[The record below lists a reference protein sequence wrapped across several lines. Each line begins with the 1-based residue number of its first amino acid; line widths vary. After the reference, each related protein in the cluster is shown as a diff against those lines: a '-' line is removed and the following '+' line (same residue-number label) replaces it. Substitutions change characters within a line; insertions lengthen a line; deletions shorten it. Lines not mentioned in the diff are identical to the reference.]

1 MYILNYNILIFFYLF
16 SQFVF
21 TVEGIEVYPGAFFLF
36 CQYFYIIHLICLIFP
51 TIYSRVKKLIN
62 MKELLPFSDVA
73 KMYGISESTFR
84 RRLKKLDKKE
94 FSQLT
99 KYVNGKVFI
108 VVNKLSLY
116 EKIEKIEILPFNNE
130 IDIKDNSESENL
142 WKQNEKLLNT
152 ISEKDNE
159 IRNLTT
165 MVFKLQND
173 INGYIKQLSE
183 GSKDPAESG
192 NISDIILK
200 VVLALSLVV
209 LVWYLVFA

>member
-1 MYILNYNILIFFYLF
+1 
-16 SQFVF
+16 
-21 TVEGIEVYPGAFFLF
+21 
-36 CQYFYIIHLICLIFP
+36 
-51 TIYSRVKKLIN
+51 
-62 MKELLPFSDVA
+62 MKELLPFSEVA
-73 KMYGISESTFR
+73 KMYGVSESTFR

-116 EKIEKIEILPFNNE
+116 EKIEKIEILPFNDE

-142 WKQNEKLLNT
+142 WKQNEKLLNI
-152 ISEKDNE
+152 ISEKDSE
-159 IRNLTT
+159 IRNLTSLI
-165 MVFKLQND
+165 VKLQND
-173 INGYIKQLSE
+173 INGYIKQLGE
-183 GSKDPAESG
+183 GSREPG

-200 VVLALSLVV
+200 VVLALCLVV